1 VRRRLVRHAGLL
13 AAVLAALPAA
23 LLAALPAAGVPPGR
37 QDPAAVAAAVRQAEA
52 AQAPT
57 ASTITIGTVQGAAVM
72 PECAAKLGVEISGV
86 EPYEQATVRCPSPDW
101 TLYVAVTVAA
111 TQAVVVTARPVAAG
125 APLEPGDVTLQRK
138 PVAAYAGRQ
147 AFYDTAGLLG
157 ATATMNLPA
166 GAVLTGADIQAPVLV
181 QAGQTASVTVVSGGV
196 RLTVNAV
203 ADQAGR
209 VGETILM
216 TNPSSGQRFHALV
229 TPTGPEVRLQ

>member
-1 VRRRLVRHAGLL
+1 MRL
-13 AAVLAALPAA
+13 AAAIAGRALMLAALLPAGPT
-23 LLAALPAAGVPPGR
+23 LAAASHT
-37 QDPAAVAAAVRQAEA
+37 QDPVAVAAAVRAAAA
-52 AQAPT
+52 AQAP
-57 ASTITIGTVQGAAVM
+57 AGSTITIGTVQGAAVM
-72 PECAAKLGVEISGV
+72 PACAAKFGVEISGV
-86 EPYEQATVRCPSPDW
+86 EPYEQATVRCPTPDW

-111 TQAVVVTARPVAAG
+111 TQEVVVTARPVAAG

-166 GAVLTGADIQAPVLV
+166 GAVLTGADIQEPVLV